1 MSSSATEAFQIGERI
16 AKLSVL
22 TLVSIG
28 ALEVVVGFWTGSLAV
43 KADGVDSFSDA
54 VISLIVWLGLHY
66 SRRRPDARF
75 HFGYHKVESLSA
87 LMVSFGMV
95 AIAAYIMFHAYLVFL
110 SPRAI
115 ISPLLAL
122 VTLASCGSVSTYRAF
137 QMRKVANKYGL
148 LSLRTNA
155 KNSIKDAT
163 ASFVVFVSVLGAS
176 MGILELDAVG
186 GMIIS
191 IYIFAVAYVA
201 IRESSLILLD
211 AVESSEMTAVLATA
225 LKTVEGVKRVGSV
238 RLRLSGPYV
247 TGIIS
252 VFVDPQKTVSE
263 TERLRTRLLEITSA
277 IIEPLGEISIV
288 FRPEISA

>member
-1 MSSSATEAFQIGERI
+1 VSSSATEAFQIGERI